1 MWDAPGAGGSGADRL
16 TVSSRYRLVFVGSH
30 MSPHPSPITHESG
43 QALVEFVLVLPLLI
57 LLVLGMLD
65 FGKAYNYWN
74 DATHLTAEA
83 ARFAA
88 VNRKPDPANA
98 QSLQLQ
104 ILNQADTTELRQG
117 LTSPVVAPAQ
127 VCVDFPNG
135 TQTFGDPVRV
145 RMTFTYHFIPFIGGK
160 VGALTKVITSST
172 VMRLEAVPTTYSAG
186 CT

>member
-1 MWDAPGAGGSGADRL
+1 
-16 TVSSRYRLVFVGSH
+16 
-30 MSPHPSPITHESG
+30 MSPTPSLITNESG
-43 QALVEFVLVLPLLI
+43 QALVEFALVLPLLI
-57 LLVLGMLD
+57 LLFFGMLD

-74 DATHLTAEA
+74 DATHLTAEG

-88 VNRKPDPANA
+88 VNRKPNPANA

-104 ILNQADTTELRQG
+104 ILNQADTAELRQG
-117 LTSPVVAPAQ
+117 LPSPVVAPAQ

-135 TQTFGDPVRV
+135 TQSFGDPVRL
-145 RMTFTYHFIPFIGGK
+145 RMTFTYHFIPFIGSH

-172 VMRLEAVPTTYSAG
+172 VMRLEAPPTNYSAG